1 MPASST
7 VFSDARPSVS
17 GPAFLR
23 SVMPALD
30 RAFGLEIDP
39 DLPDELAA
47 LIARLQEEP
56 EAVFAVWSDPEPV
69 AA

>member
-7 VFSDARPSVS
+7 VFSDARPPVS
-17 GPAFLR
+17 LPAFLR

-30 RAFGLEIDP
+30 RAFGLEVDP
-39 DLPDELAA
+39 DLPDALAA

-56 EAVFAVWSDPEPV
+56 EAMFAVLSEPEPM